1 MGVHSKKDVE
11 ELAQQLTARYEKLQ
25 SVLQG
30 DSKAERLLPELTA
43 SKRVIRSEEIHFAVD
58 DLATA
63 LKRIK
68 SRLGKD

>member
-11 ELAQQLTARYEKLQ
+11 ELAQQLTARYEKLLG
-25 SVLQG
+25 VLQG
-30 DSKAERLLPELTA
+30 ESKVERLLPELTA

>member
-1 MGVHSKKDVE
+1 MGIHSKRDVE
-11 ELAQQLTARYEKLQ
+11 ELAQQLTVRYEKLL

-30 DSKAERLLPELTA
+30 VSEAERLLPEVTA
-43 SKRVIRSEEIHFAVD
+43 SKRILRSEEIHFAVD

-68 SRLGKD
+68 ARLGKD